1 MTPAA
6 RVQTAIDLLDEIIA
20 SARDGGAAADTL
32 IQRYFK
38 TRRYAGSKDRRAVR
52 DLIYRAIRIC
62 GERPGTGRSA
72 MLAVAQDDPDL
83 AALFDGS
90 PHGPAAIVKGAD
102 PVAERG
108 AMPRW
113 LTPYLAEPIDASELL
128 ATLDRAPLD
137 LRVNPLRGTLD
148 MARAALP
155 EAQPI
160 AHIANGLRLAEQA
173 KVEDLPE
180 YQSGLIDIQD
190 AGSQAIALLCAAR
203 PGQNIIDLCAGGGG
217 KTLAL
222 ATDMANQ
229 GHIIAADI
237 NRARLQALP
246 DRAERAGVTNIQL
259 RLLNPKR
266 EMEALSDVAGQADLV
281 LIDAPCSGS
290 GTWRRNP
297 ESRWRLTPD
306 RIVKLAQDQTRLLR
320 LGAALVRPGGHMVY
334 AVCSLFDAEG
344 RNQMTRFLLENPGWS
359 VDTTIAPALGRAHG
373 HGTLLTPYH
382 DGCDGFFMVR
392 LAYQSAQ

>member
-1 MTPAA
+1 MTPSA
-6 RVQTAIDLLDEIIA
+6 RVQAAIDLLEEIVV
-20 SARDGGAAADTL
+20 SARDGGAAADVL

-52 DLIYRAIRIC
+52 DLIYAAIRLC
-62 GERPGTGRSA
+62 GERPASGRAA
-72 MLAVAQDDPDL
+72 MLAVAQEDADL

-90 PHGPAAIVKGAD
+90 SHGPAPIVKGAD
-102 PVAERG
+102 PVADRG

-113 LTPYLAEPIDASELL
+113 LTPYLAEMIDAAELL

-137 LRVNPLRGTLD
+137 VRVNRLRGD
-148 MARAALP
+148 VAEAQAALP
-155 EAQPI
+155 DAQPI
-160 AHIANGLRLAEQA
+160 PHIPQGLRLTEQA
-173 KVEDLPE
+173 KVEDLPA

-190 AGSQAIALLCAAR
+190 AGSQAIGLLCAAQ

-222 ATDMANQ
+222 AADMANL

-237 NRARLQALP
+237 NRARMQALP
-246 DRAERAGVTNIQL
+246 ERAERAGATNIQL

-266 EMEALSDVAGQADLV
+266 EMEALGDVAAQADLV

-306 RIVKLAQDQTRLLR
+306 RIVKLAQEQTRLLR
-320 LGAALVRPGGHMVY
+320 LGAALVRPGGHLVY

-344 RNQMTRFLLENPGWS
+344 RNQIKRFLLENSGWA
-359 VDTTIAPALGRAHG
+359 VDGNIHPALGRPHG
-373 HGTLLTPYH
+373 DGSLLTPYH
-382 DGCDGFFMVR
+382 DGCDGFFMAR
-392 LAYQSAQ
+392 LAYQPPQ